1 MIREPMLDRREM
13 LAEQL
18 NAIIDR
24 YRDNPTKADETI
36 RQLLGIT
43 ISEDGVLYAEDVF
56 EATRIAGLR
65 IQFKELK
72 DDSINAVVADTRD
85 RS

>member
-1 MIREPMLDRREM
+1 MLDPREM

-24 YRDNPTKADETI
+24 YRDNPTEADETI

-43 ISEDGVLYAEDVF
+43 LSDDGVLYAEDVF
-56 EATRIAGLR
+56 EATWTAGLR
-65 IQFKELK
+65 IQFKGLK
-72 DDSINAVVADTRD
+72 DDSINVAGTDTND
-85 RS
+85 RI